1 MRQPKLKAKDITGN
15 ILVSLIRALKLGM
28 ANFWRNKVL
37 SVATILVIAIILFIF
52 NIILTIQFIGNQAL
66 EAISERVDIVI
77 YLNDDTELYEVKNL
91 MNDLE
96 DIQGVKQV
104 KFTSKDEALEIVSK
118 THPKT
123 ASFLKKFNLRN
134 PLPPSISIITEKA
147 EDHLAIQNLLQK
159 DEYQK
164 LLQNIV
170 TEGASGES
178 VILSNVAENLFNIS
192 NFVKQIIFWMVLV
205 FVLGGT
211 LVIVNAIQLTI
222 YTRRQEIGIMRLVG
236 ATLNFIRLPYIFEGM
251 LYGFFAVLLSF
262 FILFM
267 LSNTIHIESSNLFT
281 YLEEID
287 LRRLFIVEML
297 ITLSLSIVCS
307 TFAVQRYIRGKLTM
321 N

>member
-15 ILVSLIRALKLGM
+15 ILVSLGRALKLGM

-37 SVATILVIAIILFIF
+37 SIATILVIAIILFIF

-66 EAISERVDIVI
+66 AAISERVDIVI
-77 YLNDDTELYEVKNL
+77 YLNDDTEFYEVKTL
-91 MNDLE
+91 IYDLE
-96 DIQGVKQV
+96 KIQGVKQV
-104 KFTSKDEALEIVSK
+104 KYTSKDEALEIVSK

-147 EDHLAIQNLLQK
+147 EDHLAIQNLLQRDAYK
-159 DEYQK
+159 K

-178 VILSNVAENLFNIS
+178 VILSNVAENLYNIS
-192 NFVKQIIFWMVLV
+192 NFVKQIIFWIVLV

-251 LYGFFAVLLSF
+251 LYGFFAVILSF
-262 FILFM
+262 FILFL
-267 LSNTIHIESSNLFT
+267 LSNTIHIENSNLLT
-281 YLEEID
+281 YLEEIE
-287 LRRLFIVEML
+287 LNRLFIIEML
-297 ITLSLSIVCS
+297 ITLVLSVICS
-307 TFAVQRYIRGKLTM
+307 GFAVQRYIRGKLTM